1 MEERIHPPEGIETAR
16 LRLRPMVAG
25 DAQAV
30 FETYAQDEQV
40 TRFLT
45 WQPHTAIDETR
56 RYLQACEIAWR
67 EGTAFPWALLRK
79 SDDKLIGSVEL
90 RIDQHKAEI
99 GYVLARP
106 FWGQGY
112 ASEAARVLVDWAYA
126 HPAIYRVWASCDAE
140 NMASARVLEK
150 AGLVFEGCLQRW
162 VRRPGQD
169 GLPRDV
175 LVYAK
180 VK

>member
-1 MEERIHPPEGIETAR
+1 MEEIIRPPNEMETVR
-16 LRLRPMVAG
+16 LRLRPMGTG
-25 DAQAV
+25 DAQTV

-45 WQPHTAIDETR
+45 WQPHRSIDETR
-56 RYLQACEIAWR
+56 RYMQACKIAWR

-79 SDDKLIGSVEL
+79 SDDRLIGSIEL
-90 RIDQHKAEI
+90 RIDQHTVEI
-99 GYVLARP
+99 GYVIARS

-112 ASEAARVLVDWAYA
+112 ASEAARSLVDWAYA

-150 AGLVFEGCLQRW
+150 AGLVFEGRLQRW
-162 VRRPGQD
+162 LHHSAHH